1 MNTTTL
7 RLKVIEEIHHIPEEK
22 LREIYDVI
30 HFFRVGVESI
40 KPVSHDNIMSFAGC
54 WDDMPDNMFNAFL
67 LEIAERRSNA
77 FSGRTHR
84 ETLIRV

>member
-1 MNTTTL
+1 MTTTTL

-30 HFFRVGVESI
+30 HFFRVGVESVNSTPH
-40 KPVSHDNIMSFAGC
+40 KNIMAFAGC
-54 WDDMPDNMFNAFL
+54 WDDMPDQEFHAFL
-67 LEIAERRSNA
+67 LEITNRRSHA

-84 ETLIRV
+84 ETLMS